1 MADTPGTLELVARHL
16 TLALRP
22 LDDGVSDLPHF
33 KQLMYRLGWSVEDL
47 PPEYQTLSAA
57 VKAAVAK
64 LDTLGDSPSA
74 DDIAELL
81 RDAKQVYDA
90 IQGIAAAPTG
100 VDAAAFLS
108 EVRERL
114 PELLLTD
121 YLALELPAL
130 YRVLRMLNVIRVEHQ
145 AATANRPSFVRV
157 RLDWSQM
164 PFVLGH
170 PQELPAIVYGW
181 GTRDLNVQRI
191 VDHLAELLFA
201 FGLPVN
207 IEAPD
212 SALAATYAG
221 LDDDAGLNAATSLV
235 VPFWFGK
242 VTGQPVQLAVAVRE
256 LPGTA
261 TALPGMVVEPQIP
274 AQLPLAF
281 PLSDTLALRLTA
293 GTNAGSQVGILIRPD
308 DVSIKYPFAP
318 ETPPPQSGIGVGL
331 DFKPAATTVLLGSAG
346 ATRLELKSASL
357 DLAAESTSGELDV
370 VLGAETDGLAFV
382 LAAKDLDGFLGEL
395 LGRSDRTIPIALGV
409 RWSNRTGFNFT
420 GGVGLEVSTHPHLS
434 LGPVRIERLDL
445 AAKPAADSGSSPSV
459 TLQVGAALS
468 ATIGP
473 VTAAADGIG
482 VSLALVFADGNAG
495 PFDVEAGFTPP
506 TGLGIA
512 VDAGA
517 ITGGGFLAFDRDKH
531 RYAGA
536 LEVTVFDVA
545 VKAIGFVDTQ
555 LPNGQPGYSFLILIS
570 TEFTPIQLGL
580 GFTLN
585 GVGGLIAIHR
595 RLDVDAIWN
604 GMLAGSVDDV
614 LYAKDPIGDAPRIIS
629 ELDVLFPPA
638 PKHFV
643 FAPTA
648 LVGWGTPTIVRAELA
663 IVFEPPPPLRVT
675 LVGLIS
681 STLPTEDLKIVE
693 LHVAVLG
700 KIDFAQG
707 RLAIDAK
714 LYNSKLAGFT
724 LTGDMAARLAWGLP
738 PSIVV
743 ALGGLNPHFEPPEGF
758 PTLDRLTLVLGS
770 GNNPK
775 LTCQAYFAIT
785 PNTLQ
790 FGVRAELY
798 AAAAGFNIRGMVSF
812 DCLVQQFPLSYRA
825 DMDGDVAFRRG
836 DTVLASVHLEA
847 SMTGPVPY
855 HVWGKASISLWLLSV
870 SVPFD
875 VTFGL
880 SLPLPLPS
888 VNPWPALQAAIEDV
902 RNWAGGS
909 APGLLDPGGAAT
921 FRQTVVP
928 LNRTITRFGGGTPEG
943 ANQYTVT
950 TVVLNTTPAPDAAA
964 VTEFFAAAQFD
975 DLSDTEKLS
984 RPSFERMDA
993 GVAVGANTLAAGASL
1008 GAKVEYETII
1018 LGAPWQRRK
1027 GLRYTVAQD
1036 LQLLMLEQASPKRSG
1051 LGAFAVAAPPRVAF
1065 DEESFVVTST
1075 ADGTAASG
1083 FAAAATKGA
1092 ALAALADHLKAHPED
1107 RGQLQV
1113 VPASEL
1119 GSTQ

>member
-22 LDDGVSDLPHF
+22 LIDGVSDLPHF
-33 KQLMYRLGWSVEDL
+33 KQLMYRLGWSVADL
-47 PPEYQTLSAA
+47 PPAYQTLSAA
-57 VKAAVAK
+57 VKTAVAK
-64 LDTLGDSPSA
+64 VDTLGDSPSA

-100 VDAAAFLS
+100 VDAAAFVA
-108 EVRERL
+108 EVRDRL
-114 PELLLTD
+114 PELVLTD

-130 YRVLRMLNVIRVEHQ
+130 YHVLQMLNVIRVEHQ

-157 RLDWSQM
+157 SLDWSQI
-164 PFVLGH
+164 PAILGH
-170 PQELPAIVYGW
+170 PENLPAIVYGW
-181 GTRDLNVQRI
+181 GTGDLNVQRI

-201 FGLPVN
+201 FGWPVN
-207 IEAPD
+207 IQAAD
-212 SALAATYAG
+212 SALAAKYAG

-242 VTGQPVQLAVAVRE
+242 VVGQPMQLAVAVRE

-261 TALPGMVVEPQIP
+261 AALPGLVVEPQIP

-281 PLSDTLALRLTA
+281 PLTDTLALRVTA

-318 ETPPPQSGIGVGL
+318 GTPPPQAGIGIGL
-331 DFKPAATTVLLGSAG
+331 DFKPATTAVLLGSAS
-346 ATRLELKSASL
+346 ATRLDLKSASL
-357 DLAAESTSGELDV
+357 DIGAQSTNGEFDV
-370 VLGAETDGLAFV
+370 VLGAATDGLAFV
-382 LAAKDLDGFLGEL
+382 LAAKDLDGFIGEL
-395 LGRSDRTIPIALGV
+395 LGRSDRTIPIALGI

-420 GGVGLEVSTHPHLS
+420 GGAGLEVSTYPHLS

-445 AAKPAADSGSSPSV
+445 AVKAGSGDSPNV
-459 TLQVGAALS
+459 TLKTGVALTAA
-468 ATIGP
+468 IGP
-473 VTAAADGIG
+473 VAVAVDGIG
-482 VSLALVFADGNAG
+482 VSIAFVFAGGNAG

-506 TGLGIA
+506 DGGGIA

-517 ITGGGFLAFDRDKH
+517 ITGGGFLSFDRDKH

-536 LEVTVFDVA
+536 LELSVYDVA

-570 TEFTPIQLGL
+570 AEFTPIQLGL

-585 GVGGLIAIHR
+585 GVGGLIAINR

-614 LYAKDPIGDAPRIIS
+614 LYAKDPVGDAPRIIS
-629 ELDVLFPPA
+629 ELDVLFPQA
-638 PKHFV
+638 PNHFV

-648 LVGWGTPTIVRAELA
+648 LIGWGTPTIVRAEVA
-663 IVFEPPPPLRVT
+663 IVFEPPSPLRVT

-714 LYNSKLAGFT
+714 LYNSKIAGFT

-738 PSIVV
+738 PTIVV
-743 ALGGLNPHFEPPEGF
+743 ALGGLNPHFEPPDGF

-770 GNNPK
+770 GDNPK

-798 AAAAGFNIRGMVSF
+798 AAAAGFNLRGMVSF

-825 DMDGDVAFRRG
+825 DLDGDVAFRRG

-855 HVWGKASISLWLLSV
+855 HVWGSASISLWLFSV

-875 VTFGL
+875 VTFGPN
-880 SLPLPLPS
+880 LPQPLPS
-888 VNPWPALQAAIEDV
+888 VDPWPLLQAAIEDV
-902 RNWAGGS
+902 RNWTGGS

-928 LNRTITRFGGGTPEG
+928 LNRTITRFGGGTPQG
-943 ANQYTVT
+943 ADRYTVT
-950 TVVLNTTPAPDAAA
+950 TVALNTTPAPDTAG
-964 VTEFFAAAQFD
+964 VTEYFAAAQFD

-984 RPSFERMDA
+984 RPSFERMDG
-993 GVAVGANTLAAGASL
+993 GVAVGANTLAAGASV

-1018 LGAPWQRRK
+1018 LDAPWQRRN

-1036 LQLLMLEQASPKRSG
+1036 LQLLMLEQASSNRFG
-1051 LGAFAVAAPPRVAF
+1051 LDKFTVAAPPRVAF

-1083 FAAAATKGA
+1083 FAAASTKGA

-1119 GSTQ
+1119 ATTP